1 MGPSAS
7 RLHRGVTSC
16 LPPPTSAAP
25 PAVFPGQPPRV
36 VGGGGGGWGGRS
48 LVSGSLPLRNWGQ
61 PLSSVDLGG
70 AEVQRSAGAN
80 GRKDVTPPP
89 ASIPSPPLPS
99 LAFSY
104 TRGFAYSIRAGE
116 GVRRRRRRRGY
127 TGARMPRPSSG
138 QISHDCHHKS
148 VGKEH
153 AIARANRASFRYDGS
168 QQLVMSGD
176 GCLGA
181 AWTPAVPPRPAAVP
195 VSTYKVKKKLQRWEY
210 FYFFPRR

>member
-7 RLHRGVTSC
+7 SLRRGVTSC
-16 LPPPTSAAP
+16 LLPPTSAAP

-36 VGGGGGGWGGRS
+36 VGGGGGRS

-70 AEVQRSAGAN
+70 AEVQRSAGERQE
-80 GRKDVTPPP
+80 GRHSPP
-89 ASIPSPPLPS
+89 ASIPSPALPS
-99 LAFSY
+99 LAISY

-116 GVRRRRRRRGY
+116 GVRRRRGIREQGCRVHPAGRY
-127 TGARMPRPSSG
+127 LMTVTTNLSA
-138 QISHDCHHKS
+138 KS
-148 VGKEH
+148 TRSCAH
-153 AIARANRASFRYDGS
+153 ANWASFRYDGS

-181 AWTPAVPPRPAAVP
+181 AWTPFLLDRPLFQSAQI
-195 VSTYKVKKKLQRWEY
+195 K
-210 FYFFPRR
+210 